1 MLEPILNE
9 VKSNSELSKL
19 RYDEFLIFQNEF
31 KIHATPALNHINNL
45 RMQKQNE
52 SLTSIETRDASTQ
65 TEICRNWDEY
75 PMTSENII
83 HPTYYQ
89 HEHDD
94 INVHYNSRHSM
105 NNDVRMRYP
114 NDSSGVNNNNNNNVP
129 NNMNN
134 STRIDINCDV
144 LLMGDSNIKD
154 LQPEIMN
161 NGSECFKIQCYHL
174 LELSNI
180 INRMNVQKA
189 PTKVFIQTG
198 TNDLEKQDVNFEVL
212 STEFDKAILLIK
224 TKFNNP
230 EIIVSSILPRKDQKD
245 KIKTLNN
252 ILENYCDVTPKLKF
266 MRNDQIED
274 TMLSDRK
281 HLNID
286 GFFKLLANIRYAL
299 FGKLPKGPRRNN
311 TYSSNQR
318 YNHQRNRVGDQYG
331 ANNGDRRQDFFRNYQ
346 SEFD

>member
-1 MLEPILNE
+1 M
-9 VKSNSELSKL
+9 
-19 RYDEFLIFQNEF
+19 DQNVLKF
-31 KIHATPALNHINNL
+31 NVT
-45 RMQKQNE
+45 
-52 SLTSIETRDASTQ
+52 
-65 TEICRNWDEY
+65 
-75 PMTSENII
+75 
-83 HPTYYQ
+83 TYW
-89 HEHDD
+89 
-94 INVHYNSRHSM
+94 
-105 NNDVRMRYP
+105 
-114 NDSSGVNNNNNNNVP
+114 
-129 NNMNN
+129 
-134 STRIDINCDV
+134 
-144 LLMGDSNIKD
+144 
-154 LQPEIMN
+154 
-161 NGSECFKIQCYHL
+161 
-174 LELSNI
+174 ELSNI

-299 FGKLPKGPRRNN
+299 FGKLPKGPRRKN

-318 YNHQRNRVGDQYG
+318 YNHHRNRVGDQYG